1 MASNLICPRTAIAWP
16 LSASPSA
23 FFLLQENAASKKIIA
38 KASRR
43 ADQSP
48 AFGRIRCPLCKW
60 RPKPSHRWFCAPC
73 DHPEYFD
80 DGCGTCWNTFSTR
93 GRCPGCGHQ
102 WRWTACLSCEG
113 WSLHEDWY
121 EKESNRR
128 Q

>member
-1 MASNLICPRTAIAWP
+1 MASNLICTRTAIAWP
-16 LSASPSA
+16 LSASPAA

-38 KASRR
+38 KASRL
-43 ADQSP
+43 ADRSP
-48 AFGRIRCPLCKW
+48 DFGRIRCPLCKW